1 MCILLESVE
10 ESSAGVSLW
19 RAEWRWKRIGGRVRG
34 NISAV
39 EGRMGD
45 EMIERQVSGKRN
57 AGGKCVGGRKNQK
70 QYRSYIGDRQRD
82 MTDASYITPPSQPQ
96 CLPCDLA
103 RLPSHPIPSA
113 SPNPTPDFFFF
124 TTFSISSFLT
134 FQLLQESSI
143 FPPNQ

>member
-1 MCILLESVE
+1 M
-10 ESSAGVSLW
+10 
-19 RAEWRWKRIGGRVRG
+19 RG

-103 RLPSHPIPSA
+103 RLPSHPIPS
-113 SPNPTPDFFFF
+113 PQLPPTLYQIFFF

-143 FPPNQ
+143 FPPINKRVHQSLT